1 MEVCKFCNKNEA
13 IENSHLIPKSIYDW
27 LKKTA
32 PTPYMRS
39 IHNPN
44 QRAQDGVKSPLLCSD
59 CEVEFSKVE
68 DVFFKKY
75 FTKVA
80 NYRKP
85 CPEKILIT
93 PDVIKCIYII
103 AWRVLADSF
112 YYPRDNDYTEEEFNK
127 FPIFLDKIKQSIE
140 KGEFSKFR
148 VHIIPCTENVLKRLG
163 FPQVEW
169 HIYERSITAEPRIW
183 DNWERFIIYIQIPF
197 SIIVFEVVSNDKDE
211 WQGTLIESG
220 IKLNTTGIQ
229 SVPNYLKG
237 IVNMYYEKFEESRAM
252 LSKTQI
258 GILSDIAGNIDPNC
272 GASKTMKKRW

>member
-1 MEVCKFCNKNEA
+1 MEVCKFCNQNEA

-39 IHNPN
+39 SHNPN
-44 QRAQDGVKSPLLCSD
+44 QRDQDGVKSPLLCSV
-59 CEVEFSKVE
+59 CEVKFSKVE
-68 DVFFKKY
+68 DAFFKSY

-85 CPEKILIT
+85 CPENISIS
-93 PDVIKCIYII
+93 PEIIKCIYII

-112 YYPRDNDYTEEEFNK
+112 YYPRENDYTDEEFNE
-127 FPIFLDKIKQSIE
+127 FPKFLDQVKESINKE
-140 KGEFSKFR
+140 EFFR
-148 VHIIPCTENVLKRLG
+148 FKAHVVPCTEDVLTRLEL
-163 FPQVEW
+163 PQVEW

-211 WQGTLIESG
+211 WQGTKIDSG
-220 IKLNTTGIQ
+220 IKLNTNGIK
-229 SVPNYLKG
+229 SVPNYLKD
-237 IVNMYYEKFEESRAM
+237 IVNMYYEKFEESRTKLTKA
-252 LSKTQI
+252 QI
-258 GILSDIAGNIDPNC
+258 DILSSVAGSIDPNC
-272 GASKTMKKRW
+272 GAFKTMKKRW